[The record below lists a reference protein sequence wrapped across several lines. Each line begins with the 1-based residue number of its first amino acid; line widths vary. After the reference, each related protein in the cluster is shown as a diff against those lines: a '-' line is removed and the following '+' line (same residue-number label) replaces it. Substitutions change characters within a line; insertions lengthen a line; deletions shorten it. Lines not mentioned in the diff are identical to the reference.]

1 MYFAA
6 SFTNYL
12 NNQLKIGGKTI
23 LQAAREGAA
32 ATVSM
37 KAKAGRASYVHTSR
51 LVNPDP
57 GAQAV
62 ALWME
67 AIYNSLK
74 RCLDSAL

>member
-1 MYFAA
+1 M
-6 SFTNYL
+6 
-12 NNQLKIGGKTI
+12 
-23 LQAAREGAA
+23 
-32 ATVSM
+32 SM

-67 AIYNSLK
+67 AVYNCLK
-74 RCLDSAL
+74 K

>member
-1 MYFAA
+1 MLHVLCNDCYITSCAVI
-6 SFTNYL
+6 S
-12 NNQLKIGGKTI
+12 G
-23 LQAAREGAA
+23 LQAAEAGAK

-51 LVNPDP
+51 LMNPDP

-67 AIYNSLK
+67 AVYSSMK
-74 RCLDSAL
+74 K